1 MSNATD
7 RLKGRVKQSFEDTR
21 ISTDNQIPLE
31 MNQEREKLT
40 LEEEKQTKKFL
51 FQLVSHLDGKRS
63 EPFIQSWD
71 GLTKA
76 LTTWRD
82 DEPESFK
89 EKNVYDDFILLVA
102 VLDDKETTIP
112 ATPLITI
119 KTYLQTVGQ
128 EKLDNV

>member
-7 RLKGRVKQSFEDTR
+7 RLKGRVKESFHET
-21 ISTDNQIPLE
+21 PKE
-31 MNQEREKLT
+31 MGEERERLT

>member
-7 RLKGRVKQSFEDTR
+7 RLKGRVKESFHETP
-21 ISTDNQIPLE
+21 QE
-31 MNQEREKLT
+31 MGEERERLT

>member
-1 MSNATD
+1 MN
-7 RLKGRVKQSFEDTR
+7 
-21 ISTDNQIPLE
+21 ST
-31 MNQEREKLT
+31 EKLKAKPIP
-40 LEEEKQTKKFL
+40 EQKAEKKFL
-51 FQLVSHLDGKRS
+51 FQLVSHPDGKRS

-82 DEPESFK
+82 DEPDSFK

-128 EKLDNV
+128 ENPENV

>member
-1 MSNATD
+1 MTNATD
-7 RLKGRVKQSFEDTR
+7 RLKGRVKQSMDFALDEDGEAATVQGEPR
-21 ISTDNQIPLE
+21 
-31 MNQEREKLT
+31 ERLT
-40 LEEEKQTKKFL
+40 IEEEKQTKKFL

-63 EPFIQSWD
+63 EPFVQSWD

-82 DEPESFK
+82 EEPESFK

-128 EKLDNV
+128 EKLDV